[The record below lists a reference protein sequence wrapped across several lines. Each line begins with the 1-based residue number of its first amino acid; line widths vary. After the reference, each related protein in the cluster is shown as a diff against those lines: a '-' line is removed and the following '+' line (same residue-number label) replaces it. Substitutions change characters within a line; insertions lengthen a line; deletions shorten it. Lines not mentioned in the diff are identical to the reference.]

1 MRAWFDTLEVL
12 QRRADA
18 MALVRGGKGYE
29 PLTGFVQFYQ
39 TQHGV
44 LVAAEFEGLPTGEGC
59 SAPMFAF
66 HIHEKGDCQPMGE
79 DMFGMTGG
87 HYNPAGCGHPYHAG
101 DMPPLFGA
109 GGRAI
114 LLFLSDRFT
123 VQEILGRAVVVHRQP
138 DDFITQPAGNAGEKI
153 ACGVIQR

>member
-1 MRAWFDTLEVL
+1 
-12 QRRADA
+12 

-29 PLTGFVQFYQ
+29 ALTGFVQFYQ
-39 TQHGV
+39 TQYGV
-44 LVAAEFEGLPTGEGC
+44 LVAAEFEGLPMGEGC
-59 SAPMFAF
+59 MAPVFGF
-66 HIHEKGDCQPMGE
+66 HIHEKGDCQPMGV

-87 HYNPAGCGHPYHAG
+87 HYNSAGCDHPYHAG